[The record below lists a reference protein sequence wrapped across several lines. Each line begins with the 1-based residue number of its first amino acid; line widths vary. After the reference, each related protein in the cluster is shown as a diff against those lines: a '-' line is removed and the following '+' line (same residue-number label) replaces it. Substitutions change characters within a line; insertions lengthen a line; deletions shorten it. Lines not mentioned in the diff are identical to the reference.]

1 MFAKQS
7 CAILANVRRY
17 GSARRRVRVH
27 QRGDARLD
35 GFLDLITEAARARP
49 LDETLAVL
57 ARQIAQLVAAP
68 VCSIYL
74 RDGEAGK
81 LILRANV
88 GFPAGAVGRV
98 RLAQGEGIT
107 GFAVECLRPVS
118 VAAAGRD
125 PRNKPVPGIGEEQ
138 YPVFLAVPLLGDGRA
153 EGALVVQ
160 RAERTFAPAEVT
172 LVAALAMPIVHAVSL
187 AATRASALEEHTG
200 PVRLVGEP
208 GAAGLRIGT
217 IAFARGG
224 LPGSRGPDDKAGR
237 QAASPAIAEPGAT
250 RHAHAEAAAALAPL
264 ARRFPEVAAVLDD
277 ARVLERALELVA
289 GGCGAARALDRV
301 AREATRAAAL
311 SGDPLLK
318 RRALDLEGLCDR
330 AAARALGQ
338 TPPAWSSGTVLVTHR
353 LSSWD
358 ALELA
363 AAGGIGVALAAPA
376 HDSPGL
382 ALAGP
387 LGLAAC
393 AGLNALFRWARAGS
407 RILVDGEAG
416 AVVINPARSDVAGY
430 RLRTRS
436 RA

>member
-1 MFAKQS
+1 
-7 CAILANVRRY
+7 
-17 GSARRRVRVH
+17 
-27 QRGDARLD
+27 
-35 GFLDLITEAARARP
+35 
-49 LDETLAVL
+49 
-57 ARQIAQLVAAP
+57 
-68 VCSIYL
+68 
-74 RDGEAGK
+74 
-81 LILRANV
+81 
-88 GFPAGAVGRV
+88 
-98 RLAQGEGIT
+98 
-107 GFAVECLRPVS
+107 
-118 VAAAGRD
+118 
-125 PRNKPVPGIGEEQ
+125 
-138 YPVFLAVPLLGDGRA
+138 
-153 EGALVVQ
+153 
-160 RAERTFAPAEVT
+160 
-172 LVAALAMPIVHAVSL
+172 
-187 AATRASALEEHTG
+187 
-200 PVRLVGEP
+200 
-208 GAAGLRIGT
+208 
-217 IAFARGG
+217 
-224 LPGSRGPDDKAGR
+224 
-237 QAASPAIAEPGAT
+237 
-250 RHAHAEAAAALAPL
+250 
-264 ARRFPEVAAVLDD
+264 
-277 ARVLERALELVA
+277 VLERALELVA